1 MESGGWDE
9 FERHFSVQNGGNFGS
24 HNTEKADDKMG
35 NIIRRIMLTNVTIL
49 LDIVSKNEKI
59 PDIWGGGW
67 HKLKFQKMQKV
78 VDFVTLNW
86 KAWLFEIICYNGYK
100 FLL

>member
-1 MESGGWDE
+1 
-9 FERHFSVQNGGNFGS
+9 VQNGGNFGS

-59 PDIWGGGW
+59 PDIWGGG
-67 HKLKFQKMQKV
+67 
-78 VDFVTLNW
+78 
-86 KAWLFEIICYNGYK
+86 
-100 FLL
+100 